1 VKNNDVALVYAR
13 AHKPTTSFTLTEA
26 PLHIIAL
33 LFAVVALCFG
43 LCDPSHPIPATVA
56 STAYLPGGH
65 GHAGAETCELHPRYS
80 VVLQTEHGRLEY
92 GGVTADHQRV
102 WRSVAVGDA
111 VLVRVEGGGVVGVVR
126 DGQRG
131 GGGQR

>member
-1 VKNNDVALVYAR
+1 MVLRILTVLNVTVACLVA
-13 AHKPTTSFTLTEA
+13 ATCSTP
-26 PLHIIAL
+26 
-33 LFAVVALCFG
+33 
-43 LCDPSHPIPATVA
+43 HPIPATVA

-65 GHAGAETCELHPRYS
+65 GHAGDTTCELHPRYA
-80 VVLQTEHGRLEY
+80 VVLQTEHGQLEY
-92 GGVTADHQRV
+92 GGITADHQRV

-111 VLVRVEGGGVVGVVR
+111 VLVRVEGGGVTSVVR